1 MQILEIDWQQFLEDL
16 PSFQR
21 LPREARLVFLEKVRQ
36 GQPIINAE
44 LGDHRETLLASGFL
58 AAGVK
63 ERNASVPP
71 RYRAFC
77 RVMRALHRR
86 RISDSPSRET
96 FHQYLAEH
104 FTGRERR
111 AFCRLPA
118 GHYGEWNLYSQV
130 TSVEWVRNFLAAKDA
145 SWEKRYLDD
154 SAQGRFLARGV
165 LAAAQ
170 QLVGKLLSPLSPV
183 PLVELRGLCSEVGP
197 DLLAA
202 SLVAAMRYLLLF
214 PSLRGDDLEPVV
226 GLWPRIT
233 ERLFRGAP
241 KRPRATTPHQVLHTP
256 FLMDDV
262 ASLLAF
268 CAAEP
273 LRVRRYDFGIFART
287 ENEIAQ
293 AIGKLPDWAEKAAQ
307 AAQPERISQALALS
321 KRNRF
326 LERKGEAGQD
336 LRLEITALGRRWLGQ
351 SAKERLRELVD
362 SLMEMR
368 VEDSKEFYDDSEEF
382 YYDDYAFPLLP
393 SSFGTSSGEKD
404 RAIRSS
410 VFACF
415 GDVDA
420 GVFVSLQEFLAYHRE
435 RSNPLLSAAGS
446 VTMFGF
452 GYLST
457 QDPER
462 LEEAWTNLLA
472 DFLRR
477 RLLPLG
483 AAKLG
488 LQDDGA
494 LSFALTEVGRYL
506 VGAQKD
512 FDLEQCSARVV
523 VQPNFDVVFLAAAP
537 RAESEIGRFAE
548 RTGRHVGTLFKI
560 TRRSILAAAAAG
572 LASDDVLE
580 TLRQCCSGELP
591 PNVEREISG
600 WCAQCRHVSLRRTML
615 IDCQD
620 AETAIRVLGVVGQ
633 KATRLSET
641 IIELHDSKAQPA
653 LARRLREIGVFV
665 RS

>member
-16 PSFQR
+16 PGFQR
-21 LPREARLVFLEKVRQ
+21 LPREARLVFLERVRQ
-36 GQPIINAE
+36 GQPITNAE
-44 LGDHRETLLASGFL
+44 LGEHREALLASGFL

-71 RYRAFC
+71 RYRGFC

-86 RISDSPSRET
+86 RIFDSPSRET

-104 FTGRERR
+104 FTSRERG
-111 AFCRLPA
+111 AFCRLP
-118 GHYGEWNLYSQV
+118 GGYYGYYGEGNLYSHIA
-130 TSVEWVRNFLAAKDA
+130 SVEWVRKFLAAKDA
-145 SWEKRYLDD
+145 SWEKQFLDD
-154 SAQGRFLARGV
+154 SGQQRFLPSGV
-165 LAAAQ
+165 FVAAQ
-170 QLVGKLLSPLSPV
+170 QLVRKLLSPLSPV
-183 PLVELRGLCSEVGP
+183 PLLELHGLCSEARP

-202 SLVAAMRYLLLF
+202 SLAAAMRYLLLF
-214 PSLRGDDLEPVV
+214 PSLRGDDLEPVL
-226 GLWPRIT
+226 GIWPRIT
-233 ERLFRGAP
+233 ERLFGVAP
-241 KRPRATTPHQVLHTP
+241 KRPRPTTPHQVFHAP

-262 ASLLAF
+262 ASILAV

-287 ENEIAQ
+287 ENEIAE
-293 AIGKLPDWAEKAAQ
+293 AIGKLPDWVEKGTQ
-307 AAQPERISQALALS
+307 ATQSGRVSQALALS
-321 KRNRF
+321 KSNRF

-336 LRLEITALGRRWLGQ
+336 LHLEITPLGRRWLGQ
-351 SAKERLRELVD
+351 PAKERLRALVD
-362 SLMEMR
+362 CLVDTSGK
-368 VEDSKEFYDDSEEF
+368 DSDEF
-382 YYDDYAFPLLP
+382 YYQDNRFPLLP
-393 SSFGTSSGEKD
+393 YSFGTPSAGPD
-404 RAIRSS
+404 TDIPSS
-410 VFACF
+410 VLTCF
-415 GDVDA
+415 RDVDE
-420 GVFVSLQEFLAYHRE
+420 FVSLQEFLAYHRE
-435 RSNPLLSAAGS
+435 RNNPLLSRERREHYG
-446 VTMFGF
+446 MFLVNHR
-452 GYLST
+452 YVST
-457 QDPER
+457 QDPEE
-462 LEEAWTNLLA
+462 LELAWSSLLA
-472 DFLRR
+472 DFLRL

-494 LSFALTEVGRYL
+494 LSFALTEVGQYL

-512 FDLEQCSARVV
+512 FDLEQSSARVV

-548 RTGRHVGTLFKI
+548 RKGRHIGTLFKI

-580 TLRQCCSGELP
+580 TLRQCCSGDIP

-600 WCAQCRHVSLRRTML
+600 WCAQCRRVSLRRTML

-620 AETAIRVLGVVGQ
+620 AETAVRVLGVVGQ

-653 LARRLREIGVFV
+653 LARKLREMGVFV
-665 RS
+665 HS

>member
-16 PSFQR
+16 PGFQR
-21 LPREARLVFLEKVRQ
+21 LPREARLVFLERVRQ

-44 LGDHRETLLASGFL
+44 LGDHREALLASGFL

-86 RISDSPSRET
+86 RIFDWPSRET

-104 FTGRERR
+104 LTGRERR

-118 GHYGEWNLYSQV
+118 GYYGEWNLYSQV

-183 PLVELRGLCSEVGP
+183 PLVELRGLCAEVGP
-197 DLLAA
+197 DLLAT

-287 ENEIAQ
+287 ENEIAE
-293 AIGKLPDWAEKAAQ
+293 AIGKLPDWVEKWALATQ
-307 AAQPERISQALALS
+307 SGRVSQALVLS
-321 KRNRF
+321 KSNRF
-326 LERKGEAGQD
+326 LERKGEAGED
-336 LRLEITALGRRWLGQ
+336 LRLEITPLGRHWLGWP
-351 SAKERLRELVD
+351 AKERLRALVD
-362 SLMEMR
+362 RLLDTSG
-368 VEDSKEFYDDSEEF
+368 KDSENF
-382 YYDDYAFPLLP
+382 YYHDDFPLLP
-393 SSFGTSSGEKD
+393 YSLRIPSAGRD
-404 RAIRSS
+404 ADLRSS
-410 VFACF
+410 LFACF
-415 GDVDA
+415 SDVDTDA
-420 GVFVSLQEFLAYHRE
+420 FISLQEFLAYHCE
-435 RSNPLLSAAGS
+435 RNNPLLSPGRKEHYG
-446 VTMFGF
+446 MFLVGDR
-452 GYLST
+452 YVST
-457 QDPER
+457 QDPEE
-462 LEEAWTNLLA
+462 LEAAWSRLLA
-472 DFLRR
+472 DFLRL
-477 RLLPLG
+477 RLVPLG

-537 RAESEIGRFAE
+537 RAESEISRFAE

-653 LARRLREIGVFV
+653 LARRLREIGIFV